1 MECIMSQKEA
11 DYEFFNSINS
21 YTSSTHVA
29 HGSPVR
35 GDSSTHCDSFITS
48 GILINDQDAKKVC
61 EQFYNLYNLLV
72 YNKNTMS
79 AFLNNEDCG
88 FLNYWLNE
96 KLRNTNVNKHYC
108 VNKFYDI
115 LKKKVITSI
124 NIDILNDKIYQID
137 NKELEKIKILLN
149 LYKNF
154 EIIHKLRMGNIEH
167 YDKSCLQIYKEC
179 VKNYER
185 VILKCPNKNTNFC
198 VALDKYRKMYE
209 SLYSLK
215 DKTDKCKANELIKLP
230 GYDEV
235 LKKVQMK
242 TTLPITISFSLIL
255 LILLS
260 IYLYK
265 FTPLGSCICNNKN
278 KKKEIKNTIN
288 RETHGFLK
296 GNENNSININSGPYN
311 VRYHS

>member
-1 MECIMSQKEA
+1 MSQKEA

-96 KLRNTNVNKHYC
+96 KLRNTN
-108 VNKFYDI
+108 
-115 LKKKVITSI
+115 
-124 NIDILNDKIYQID
+124 ID